1 MVKSGTEMAVDS
13 FGLTQN
19 FDTLGEILYHV
30 LNFLGGCASD
40 TSIEQKI
47 GLKLALFG
55 IQLR

>member
-30 LNFLGGCASD
+30 LNFLGGCALH